1 MTFPSKTEIKKFQ
14 KQVEQYQE
22 YVDGVRILRYF
33 RRRQKFA
40 IRVWIPRWLRV
51 KKFKE
56 NYLKKHGFPY
66 KNKKTRKKEEERARK
81 KSSC

>member
-1 MTFPSKTEIKKFQ
+1 MKNKISKTEIKKFQ

-22 YVDGVRILRYF
+22 YVDGIRILRYMRK
-33 RRRQKFA
+33 RRKFA

-66 KNKKTRKKEEERARK
+66 VNKRKRKKQ
-81 KSSC
+81 

>member
-1 MTFPSKTEIKKFQ
+1 MMIMFPTKAEIKRFQ

-33 RRRQKFA
+33 RRQRKFA

-66 KNKKTRKKEEERARK
+66 VNKKNRRK
-81 KSSC
+81 